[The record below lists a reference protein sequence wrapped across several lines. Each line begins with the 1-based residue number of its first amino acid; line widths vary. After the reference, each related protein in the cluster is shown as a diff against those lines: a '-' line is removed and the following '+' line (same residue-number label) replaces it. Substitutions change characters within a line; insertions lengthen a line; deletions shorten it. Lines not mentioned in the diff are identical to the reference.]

1 MTETKRPFDAVAFD
15 YGEVISQPMNKDAV
29 HVMADILRVSPEAL
43 QKSYWKFRD
52 DYDLGRLTGKD
63 YWAKVTADLDR
74 TPTEDELQ
82 RILSADI
89 DTWKN
94 IRPEMIEFARSLK
107 ERGMKIAIL
116 SNMHHD
122 FLAYLNKECE
132 WMKLFDV
139 RVFSCELGIMKPELE
154 IYQFLIQKLQ
164 TEPSKTLFI
173 DDRQVNVDGAIK
185 AGLKSK
191 VFSGLADLPAL
202 AKSLKA

>member
-1 MTETKRPFDAVAFD
+1 MGFENRQFEAVVFD

-29 HVMADILRVSPEAL
+29 HVMADILSVSQEAL
-43 QKSYWKFRD
+43 QESYWRFRD
-52 DYDLGRLTGKD
+52 DYDLGRLTGKE
-63 YWAKVTADLDR
+63 YWQKVTADLDR
-74 TPTEDELQ
+74 NPTEDELA
-82 RILSADI
+82 RLLSTDV

-94 IRPEMIEFARSLK
+94 IRPEMIEFARELK
-107 ERGMKIAIL
+107 EEGVKIAIL

-139 RVFSCELGIMKPELE
+139 RVFSCELGIMKPEME

-164 TEPSKTLFI
+164 TEPSRTLFI

-185 AGLKSK
+185 AGLKAT
-191 VFSGLADLPAL
+191 VFSGLDDLPAL
-202 AKSLKA
+202 AHSLKS